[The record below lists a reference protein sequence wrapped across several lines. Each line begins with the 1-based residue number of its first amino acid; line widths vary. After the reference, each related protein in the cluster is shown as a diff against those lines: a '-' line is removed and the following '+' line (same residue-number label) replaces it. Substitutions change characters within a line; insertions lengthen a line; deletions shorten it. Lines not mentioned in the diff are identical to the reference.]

1 MSDSSPTANADA
13 QDYYEVLGVTK
24 NASEQEIKNVYR
36 KLALKYHP
44 DRNPGNE
51 QGKSFIFSWFLGFK
65 LSFWFRYVH

>member
-1 MSDSSPTANADA
+1 MTDTSPTANTNAV
-13 QDYYEVLGVTK
+13 DYYEVLGVAK

-51 QGKSFIFSWFLGFK
+51 EGRCCTFGH
-65 LSFWFRYVH
+65 RAV